1 MNQSTSV
8 PCSEPPKVSHLSST
22 LISMSSP
29 FSDSVPITLMFQLLK
44 HTHLIPS
51 FRSLNLLSLCFTK
64 NTIPIDLCTACSLFL
79 MEHPLDCHQS
89 RKVFSVHPLP
99 ATSHAHTHSLLLQC
113 SLVTQSCL
121 TLCDAMD
128 TAHQASLSINNSRS
142 LLKLMSIK

>member
-1 MNQSTSV
+1 M

-22 LISMSSP
+22 LISLSSP
-29 FSDSVPITLMFQLLK
+29 FSDSVPITLMFQLLR
-44 HTHLIPS
+44 HTHLISS

-79 MEHPLDCHQS
+79 MGHPLDCHQY

-99 ATSHAHTHSLLLQC
+99 ATSHTHTHTHTHTLLLQC

-121 TLCDAMD
+121 TLCDTMD